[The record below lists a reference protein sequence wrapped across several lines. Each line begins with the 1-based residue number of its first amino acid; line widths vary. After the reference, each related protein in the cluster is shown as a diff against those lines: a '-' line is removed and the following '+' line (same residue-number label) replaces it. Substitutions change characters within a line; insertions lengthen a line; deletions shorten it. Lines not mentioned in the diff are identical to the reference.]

1 MSAKGKVVKPLGEIL
16 KARKIISDEKLR
28 KALEL
33 QKDVAQKSGKKPLL
47 GKILIANKLVTPE
60 QIEDAVLE
68 QKRSRVVEFKA
79 RSELEELYGPLS
91 YHAGDDPNNPL
102 VDPEHKQEIAVA
114 ETRDGHPFI
123 LVTQEFQESMFNNVL
138 SVRKRVQELFK
149 DDRGRALKI
158 TTLQVSKDVLGIYQ
172 SQNTAPVEQS
182 GEKSSLE
189 VEFENLIKK
198 AYESNAVDLH
208 FFRKPDLCRVRFRV
222 WGALRDHED
231 WKPQKA
237 DDILSVGFS
246 SFGSGSKYSHWKKNI
261 RQRVRLKIRYSQH
274 ISLDCRY
281 EHAPGDDGSYHTCIR
296 IMANDKRSVNKQI
309 DLTDLGFTRA
319 QTKTIE
325 AAASASSGMVIL
337 SGPTGSGKSTTLA
350 GVVKFINRNDDTNVL
365 TVESPIERELPAF
378 QTSVSD
384 DDEADPKEFAKAI
397 KSTLR
402 RDPDVLMVGEI
413 RDEMSASAAATG
425 VQTGHTLLTTVH
437 AQSAIEIVERL
448 SSPAMAL
455 PSETIASPSFLQ
467 VLIFQMLLPTLDDQ
481 SKIRLTSEN
490 ANKHLD
496 ADERQRLESLV
507 GNLDKVELYV
517 RGKSPECPEGIG
529 GMTICAEVVTPTEEM
544 RKRFRKMELGE
555 AMNVWLEEGRK
566 INPGKPLD
574 ERVMGLRASSHAIGK
589 MLEGRIDPRD
599 VEAYFG
605 HLNLLVNDFQ

>member
-47 GKILIANKLVTPE
+47 GKILVANKLVTLE

-172 SQNTAPVEQS
+172 SQNTAPAEQS

-281 EHAPGDDGSYHTCIR
+281 EHAPGDDGSYHACIR
-296 IMANDKRSVNKQI
+296 IMANDKRDITKQI
-309 DLTDLGFTRA
+309 DLTSLGFTRA
-319 QTKTIE
+319 QTKLIE

-350 GVVKFINRNDDTNVL
+350 GVVKFINRDDDTNVL

-384 DDEADPKEFAKAI
+384 DDDADPKEFAKAI

-455 PSETIASPSFLQ
+455 PPETIASPSFLQ
-467 VLIFQMLLPTLDDQ
+467 ALIFQMLLPTLDDK
-481 SKIRLTSEN
+481 SKVRLTRTN
-490 ANKHLD
+490 AAEHL
-496 ADERQRLESLV
+496 AEDERQRLEALV
-507 GNLDKVELYV
+507 GDLNQVEIYV
-517 RGKSPECPEGIG
+517 RGKSPENPEGVA
-529 GMTICAEVVTPTEEM
+529 GMTICAEVVAPTEEM
-544 RKRFRKMELGE
+544 RKLFRNMELSE
-555 AMNVWLEEGRK
+555 AMNAWLEEGQK
-566 INPGKPLD
+566 MNAGKPLD

-599 VEAYFG
+599 LEAYFG
-605 HLNLLVNDFQ
+605 HLDLLVNDFL

>member
-47 GKILIANKLVTPE
+47 GKILVANKLVTLE

-172 SQNTAPVEQS
+172 SQSTAPVEQS

-281 EHAPGDDGSYHTCIR
+281 EHAPGDDGSYHACIR
-296 IMANDKRSVNKQI
+296 IMANDKRDITKQI
-309 DLTDLGFTRA
+309 DLTSLGFTRA
-319 QTKTIE
+319 QTKLIE

-350 GVVKFINRNDDTNVL
+350 GVVKFINRDDDTNVL

-384 DDEADPKEFAKAI
+384 DDDADPKEFAKAI

-455 PSETIASPSFLQ
+455 PPETIASPSFLQ
-467 VLIFQMLLPTLDDQ
+467 ALIFQMLLPTLDDK
-481 SKIRLTSEN
+481 SKVRLTKAN
-490 ANKHLD
+490 AAEHL
-496 ADERQRLESLV
+496 AEDERQRLEALV
-507 GNLDKVELYV
+507 GDLNQVEIYV
-517 RGKSPECPEGIG
+517 RGKSPENPEGVA
-529 GMTICAEVVTPTEEM
+529 GMTICAEVVAPTEEM
-544 RKRFRKMELGE
+544 RKLFRNMELSE
-555 AMNVWLEEGRK
+555 AMNAWLEEGQK
-566 INPGKPLD
+566 MNAGKPLD

-605 HLNLLVNDFQ
+605 HLDLLVNDFR

>member
-47 GKILIANKLVTPE
+47 GKILVANKLVTPE

-158 TTLQVSKDVLGIYQ
+158 TTVQVSKDVLGIYQ
-172 SQNTAPVEQS
+172 SQSTAPVEQS

-246 SFGSGSKYSHWKKNI
+246 SFGSGSKYSHWKNNI

-281 EHAPGDDGSYHTCIR
+281 EHAPGDDGSYHACIR
-296 IMANDKRSVNKQI
+296 IMANDKRDITRQI
-309 DLTDLGFTRA
+309 DLTSLGFTRA
-319 QTKTIE
+319 QTKLIE

-350 GVVKFINRNDDTNVL
+350 GVVKFINRDDDTNVL

-384 DDEADPKEFAKAI
+384 DDDADPKEFAKAI

-437 AQSAIEIVERL
+437 AQSAIEIVERM

-455 PSETIASPSFLQ
+455 PPETIASPSFIQ
-467 VLIFQMLLPTLDDQ
+467 ALIFQMLLPTLDEK
-481 SKIRLTSEN
+481 SKIALTSAN
-490 ANKHLD
+490 ANEHL
-496 ADERQRLESLV
+496 APDERQRLEALV
-507 GNLDKVELYV
+507 GDLDKAQLYI
-517 RGKSPECPEGIG
+517 RGKSPECPEGVG

-544 RKRFRKMELGE
+544 RKLFRKMELSE
-555 AMNVWLEEGRK
+555 AMNAWLEEGQK
-566 INPGKPLD
+566 MNAGKPLD

-599 VEAYFG
+599 VETYFG
-605 HLNLLVNDFQ
+605 HLDLLVNDFR

>member
-47 GKILIANKLVTPE
+47 GKILVANKLVTLE

-172 SQNTAPVEQS
+172 SQNTAPAEQS

-281 EHAPGDDGSYHTCIR
+281 EHAPGDDGSYHACIR
-296 IMANDKRSVNKQI
+296 IMANDKRDITKQI
-309 DLTDLGFTRA
+309 DLTSLGFTRA
-319 QTKTIE
+319 QTKLIE

-350 GVVKFINRNDDTNVL
+350 GVVKFINRDDDTNVL

-384 DDEADPKEFAKAI
+384 DDDADPKEFAKAI

-455 PSETIASPSFLQ
+455 PPETIASPSFLQ
-467 VLIFQMLLPTLDDQ
+467 ALIFQMLLPTLDDK
-481 SKIRLTSEN
+481 SKVRLTKAN
-490 ANKHLD
+490 AAEHL
-496 ADERQRLESLV
+496 AEDERQRLEALV
-507 GNLDKVELYV
+507 GDLNQVEIYV
-517 RGKSPECPEGIG
+517 RGKSPENPEGVA
-529 GMTICAEVVTPTEEM
+529 GMTICAEVVAPTEEM
-544 RKRFRKMELGE
+544 RKLFRNMELSE
-555 AMNVWLEEGRK
+555 AMNAWLEEGQK
-566 INPGKPLD
+566 MNAGKPLD

-605 HLNLLVNDFQ
+605 HLDLLVNDFR

>member
-47 GKILIANKLVTPE
+47 GKILVANKLVTLE

-172 SQNTAPVEQS
+172 SQNTAPAEQS

-281 EHAPGDDGSYHTCIR
+281 EHAPGDDGSYHACIR
-296 IMANDKRSVNKQI
+296 IMANDKRDITKQI
-309 DLTDLGFTRA
+309 DLTSLGFTRA
-319 QTKTIE
+319 QTKLIE

-350 GVVKFINRNDDTNVL
+350 GVVKFINRDDDTNVL

-384 DDEADPKEFAKAI
+384 DDDADPKEFAKAI

-455 PSETIASPSFLQ
+455 PPETIASPSFLQ
-467 VLIFQMLLPTLDDQ
+467 ALIFQMLLPTLDDK
-481 SKIRLTSEN
+481 SKVRLTRTN
-490 ANKHLD
+490 AAEHL
-496 ADERQRLESLV
+496 AEDERQRLEALV
-507 GNLDKVELYV
+507 GDLNQVEIYV
-517 RGKSPECPEGIG
+517 RGKSPENPEGVA
-529 GMTICAEVVTPTEEM
+529 GMTICAEVVAPTEEM
-544 RKRFRKMELGE
+544 RKLFRNMELSE
-555 AMNVWLEEGRK
+555 AMNAWLEEGQK
-566 INPGKPLD
+566 MNAGKPLD

-605 HLNLLVNDFQ
+605 HLDLLVNDFR